1 MRILVFHNILFAQ
14 YKSIYFEHIN
24 EELKKKN
31 GSLLVIQSSFSEK
44 SRINHFNIETLE
56 KSINYPYKVLSKK
69 PLEEISNF
77 TILLNWL
84 KYIYTFKPTI
94 VNFTG
99 YNSWTILITLIICRL
114 LKIKTIITN
123 ESIIKP
129 NRTNNFIKKKLTDLI
144 KKCILNL
151 SDYFYTFGINANNLL
166 FNYGVSKSQI
176 ISFGNTFQKKLWM
189 IQERK
194 NPINDTY
201 KILFVGRLIEEK
213 NLFNSIKIMAEVNKI
228 TPIQF
233 DIYGDGPLENDLKKL
248 VKEKHLD
255 FISFQSAVKWENLQ
269 TIYSNYSYLL
279 LLSNSETWGMVAN
292 EAQHYKLNVI
302 CSSNCGCANDLI
314 INNYNGLVLNTTE
327 EKDFPYK
334 IASYLK
340 SSLDSNKFIERN
352 NLIFDESYSIKSFIN
367 NLYKIHGK

>member
-1 MRILVFHNILFAQ
+1 MRLLVFHNILFAQ
-14 YKSIYFEHIN
+14 YKSIYFERIN
-24 EELKKKN
+24 EELKKNN
-31 GSLLVIQSSFSEK
+31 GSLLVVQSSFSEK
-44 SRINHFNIETLE
+44 SRINHFNKETLE
-56 KSINYPYKVLSKK
+56 KSIHYPYKVLSKK
-69 PLEEISNF
+69 PLEEISSF

-84 KYIYTFKPTI
+84 KNIYSFKPTI

-99 YNSWTILITLIICRL
+99 YNSWTILITLIICRF

-123 ESIIKP
+123 ESIIKS
-129 NRTNNFIKKKLTDLI
+129 NGTNNFIKKYITDLI

-166 FNYGVSKSQI
+166 FNYGVNKSQI

-194 NPINDTY
+194 NPINDKY

-228 TPIQF
+228 TSIQF

-292 EAQHYKLNVI
+292 EAQHYKLKVI

-314 INNYNGLVLNTTE
+314 INNYNGLVLNTME
-327 EKDFPYK
+327 EKEFPNK

-340 SSLDSNKFIERN
+340 SSVDSNKFIERN
-352 NLIFDESYSIKSFIN
+352 NLIFDESYSIKSFIK